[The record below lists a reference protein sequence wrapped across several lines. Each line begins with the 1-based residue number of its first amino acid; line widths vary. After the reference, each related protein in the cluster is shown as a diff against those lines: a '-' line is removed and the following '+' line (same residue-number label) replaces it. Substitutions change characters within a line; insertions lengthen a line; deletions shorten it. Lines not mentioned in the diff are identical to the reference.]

1 MNPYDAPRNDYD
13 RFVAGIRPDDG
24 EITSMLKW
32 QAHRQRHEEQSA
44 PPKRPARRRPVVI
57 SDGRPATLGDALA
70 GIVMI
75 GAIVYGGYWL
85 ITRGDANKRPLYQV
99 RTETQA
105 EMAQRCGAFVR
116 ALPSP
121 DDKAMRDTRDSCLSL
136 GPLRKA
142 VADR

>member
-1 MNPYDAPRNDYD
+1 M
-13 RFVAGIRPDDG
+13 
-24 EITSMLKW
+24 
-32 QAHRQRHEEQSA
+32 
-44 PPKRPARRRPVVI
+44 I

-116 ALPSP
+116 ALGWVALLNAAWSAGEAVGYLFGP
-121 DDKAMRDTRDSCLSL
+121 DPRPRIF
-136 GPLRKA
+136 
-142 VADR
+142 